1 MMSNPHDLGD
11 GRAVTHDPYVPAL
24 DGLRGLAAILVAGAH
39 YMTMEGGAPLSEIV
53 QTLTG
58 LGMTLFFVL
67 SGFVIHYNY
76 NTTITQPGGLRMFFV
91 ARFAR
96 LYPLYILLFLFDF
109 AYTGLTARSACGQ
122 IGAPGELLVGPS
134 FLSHVH
140 ANLVLRRDLPRV
152 ARISIR
158 AGRRGLLVDQRRS
171 VLLSG
176 VCRAGGVDRPAP
188 LDRAQCRSALPLRS
202 TFSSSSIFCCAAI
215 TSRTSI
221 ASGLICL
228 VRLRQLTTVT
238 KIRSLRWLL
247 YFNPAARLGEFIA
260 GLTAAHVYLVTPQR
274 SPALRTAAASAMT
287 LIAIA
292 LTVGLH
298 LWLYG
303 VIAPGNSFIGR
314 TASQLSAPLVAV
326 TVYLIAR
333 YETAS
338 SHILSLPL
346 PVRLGVASYS
356 IYMLHEIVPSAF
368 KRLGLQSPDIAVGWV
383 TWAGAL
389 ILLVLISSVSYA
401 LIEHPARAWLRALL
415 APRRAPVLTAPDS

>member
-1 MMSNPHDLGD
+1 MSKPHDLGD

-24 DGLRGLAAILVAGAH
+24 DGLRGLAALLVAGAH

-76 NTTITQPGGLRMFFV
+76 NATITRPGGLRLFFV

-122 IGAPGELLVGPS
+122 IGAPGEYWSG
-134 FLSHVH
+134 
-140 ANLVLRRDLPRV
+140 LPFYLTLTQTWLYAV
-152 ARISIR
+152 I
-158 AGRRGLLVDQRRS
+158 
-171 VLLSG
+171 
-176 VCRAGGVDRPAP
+176 CRASLEYQYGPVAAVSWSISVEVFFYLVYVALAAVIARRRWTARDVIGLAAAVYIVIVIYFLLCSHYEQDINRIGLDLFGPA
-188 LDRAQCRSALPLRS
+188 AS
-202 TFSSSSIFCCAAI
+202 TEN
-215 TSRTSI
+215 
-221 ASGLICL
+221 GYEN
-228 VRLRQLTTVT
+228 
-238 KIRSLRWLL
+238 SLMRWLL

-260 GLTAAHVYLVTPQR
+260 GMAAAHVYLVTRQR
-274 SPALRTAAASAMT
+274 SATLGPAAASGMT

-303 VIAPGNSFIGR
+303 VIAPGNSFVGR

-333 YETAS
+333 YKTPS

-346 PVRLGVASYS
+346 PVRLGAASYS

-368 KRLGLQSPDIAVGWV
+368 KRLGLQSPDIAIGWV
-383 TWAGAL
+383 TWIGAL

-401 LIEHPARAWLRALL
+401 LIEHPARTWLRALL
-415 APRRAPVLTAPDS
+415 ALRHAPVLTAPDS